1 MEKHSRKAMT
11 DLQELLARQRAG
23 TEVLACLKEGLVP
36 PQADASPGAAHQ
48 LLAYP
53 PQPSTF

>member
-1 MEKHSRKAMT
+1 MT